1 MTTLFFSIGAYLGSR
16 KKSLFSLDN
25 FGVIIVSLYLII
37 AIIDALTINQ
47 VFNPYLHKISIM
59 LGISSA
65 LFSTK
70 LIAKNET
77 LKSLIIK
84 LSGVSFFVYA
94 AHEPLLTILK
104 KILYRILSLD
114 SSFDSSF
121 TTLLLYFFI
130 LIITII
136 CTIVAYVALTR
147 VAPKFVSIIT
157 GGR

>member
-114 SSFDSSF
+114 SSF

-130 LIITII
+130 PIITII